1 MKSDDKQNL
10 DDIQQIPAH
19 LIRRCHQI
27 AVALFHEECAG
38 SLTPVQFAV
47 LAVLGRHES
56 IDQITLAGLAAL
68 NRSTAGDVIDRL
80 EAAGLVR
87 RSGKAGDRRINL
99 LSLTAAGRRRLHALE
114 EPVLRVQR
122 RLLEPLDAEE
132 RKLFLRLLGKVATE
146 NNEMSRAPLRQA
158 LRA

>member
-1 MKSDDKQNL
+1 MSL

-27 AVALFHEECAG
+27 AMALFHEECAG
-38 SLTPVQFAV
+38 SLTPVQFAALSV
-47 LAVLGRHES
+47 IARHDA

-80 EAAGLVR
+80 ESAGLVL
-87 RSGKAGDRRINL
+87 RSEKAGDRRINL
-99 LSLTAAGRRRLHALE
+99 LSVTAAGRKRLHELE
-114 EPVLRVQR
+114 ESVVRVQR

-132 RKLFLRLLGKVATE
+132 RKQFVRLLSKVATE
-146 NNEMSRAPLRQA
+146 NNEMSRAPLREVR
-158 LRA
+158 RA